1 MNNELGT
8 AERLTSTCEVCEVR
22 DDRTEVQRSQEGKPR
37 FWFARHLSVA
47 LCLLTLLTSMSAWG
61 TQHAP
66 PPFVEH
72 FVADIIRT
80 NDAQGRA
87 FGVIDKPLATIWVF
101 DHQGRLQGLSPV
113 LVGQARGDVAPADIG
128 TRPLHLVRPHEKI
141 TASGR
146 FATEAGRNLSG
157 EDIVWL
163 DYDAA
168 MSMHRVRNVAG
179 ENRLRRLGS
188 ADVADNRISYGCVN
202 VPTDFYERQIKP
214 LFAERS
220 GVIYVLPEQRSI
232 TAVFTFATSMHRSG
246 RER

>member
-1 MNNELGT
+1 
-8 AERLTSTCEVCEVR
+8 
-22 DDRTEVQRSQEGKPR
+22 
-37 FWFARHLSVA
+37 
-47 LCLLTLLTSMSAWG
+47 MSAWG

-72 FVADIIRT
+72 FAADIIRA

-146 FATEAGRNLSG
+146 FVTEAGHNLSG

-179 ENRLRRLGS
+179 ESRLRRLNS

-232 TAVFTFATSMHRSG
+232 TAVFSFATSMHRPG

>member
-1 MNNELGT
+1 M
-8 AERLTSTCEVCEVR
+8 AETLAVCPPCDGRTGVR
-22 DDRTEVQRSQEGKPR
+22 RSQEGKLC
-37 FWFARHLSVA
+37 FGFARHLSVA
-47 LCLLTLLTSMSAWG
+47 LCFFTLIIGTSAWG
-61 TQHAP
+61 ASQAI
-66 PPFVEH
+66 PPFIEH

-80 NDAQGRA
+80 NDAEGRA
-87 FGVIDKPLATIWVF
+87 FGVIDKPLATVWVF
-101 DHQGRLQGLSPV
+101 DHQGRLLGLSPV
-113 LVGQARGDVAPADIG
+113 LVGQARGDIAPADIG
-128 TRPLHLVRPHEKI
+128 TRPLNQVRPHEKI

-146 FATEAGRNLSG
+146 FVTEAGRNLKG

-179 ENRLRRLGS
+179 ENRLRRLS
-188 ADVADNRISYGCVN
+188 STDVADNRISYGCVN
-202 VPTDFYERQIKP
+202 VPADFYERQIKH

-232 TAVFTFATSMHRSG
+232 TAVFAFATSMHRSY